1 MTRLLLIRHGESEA
15 NRNGIFAGQ
24 IDPDLVENGVTQ
36 AKCTAKYVSLNYNVD
51 KIYSSDLKR
60 AYNTAKA
67 LSEETGID
75 VTKKTELREI
85 KGGEW
90 ENKRF
95 SELETLSPEA
105 YSIWITDIGK
115 SCCPGGESVRQL
127 GKRIMAA
134 LEEIAK
140 ENDGKTVAIATHA
153 TPIRVAQTIIMTGDV
168 AEMQNV
174 PWVSNASVSVFEYDS
189 GKWNVVSVSYDAHLD
204 GIKSFLPTNV

>member
-15 NRNGIFAGQ
+15 NRKGIFAGQ
-24 IDPDLVENGVTQ
+24 IDPDLVENGVNQ
-36 AKCTAKYVSLNYNVD
+36 AKCTAKYVSSNYNVD

-67 LSEETGID
+67 LAEETGLG

-85 KGGEW
+85 KGGIW

-95 SELETLSPEA
+95 SELEVLSPEA
-105 YSIWITDIGK
+105 YSVWITDIGK

-127 GKRIMAA
+127 GERIMAA

-153 TPIRVAQTIIMTGDV
+153 TPIRVAQTIISTGDV
-168 AEMQNV
+168 AEMQNI

-189 GKWNVVSVSYDAHLD
+189 GKWSVVSVSCDAHLD